1 MLFGAG
7 SPQFRGIYCPVGRE
21 MDPEGFPQET
31 AGFFFEELRTR
42 ICLSLETAAGHS
54 GQSVFI
60 SESQRFNLRRKKR
73 SAQYSRVPSCSARP
87 PVENRGIRAE
97 PPFSDQVFQT
107 SFHGPLAHPIG

>member
-7 SPQFRGIYCPVGRE
+7 FSTIRGSYTLVGKE
-21 MDPEGFPQET
+21 MDSEGFPQEM
-31 AGFFFEELRTR
+31 AGFFLEELRTR
-42 ICLSLETAAGHS
+42 MCPSLEIVAGHS
-54 GQSVFI
+54 GQRVFI

-87 PVENRGIRAE
+87 PVENSGIRAA

-107 SFHGPLAHPIG
+107 SHR